1 MISHRLSEIP
11 ESAIDEIQ
19 FEIPEASIDSVI
31 WAIKKS
37 IEEFCELSHYWKED
51 IGPVRVVPGC
61 SDYDIAAYGNAA
73 IVSIINIKTN
83 STDGR
88 SIQLERIPTDD
99 VRYRFWQ
106 YTPFSITVS
115 PVDELTGLDLSV
127 FAALKPI
134 DCSSRFEF
142 SEHIL
147 IDYQDAILSGARARL
162 YEVPRKPWFD
172 PALHQKNRSIF
183 VAAAS
188 DALRSQGRGYSR
200 LPDRSSKQKARSF
213 Y

>member
-1 MISHRLSEIP
+1 MIPHRLTEIP
-11 ESAIDEIQ
+11 ESAIDEVL
-19 FEIPEASIDSVI
+19 FEIPEAPQDSVS
-31 WAIKKS
+31 WAIKKA

-51 IGPVRVVPGC
+51 IGPVRVMPGC
-61 SDYDIAAYGNAA
+61 SDYEVSAYGNAA
-73 IVSIINIKTN
+73 IVSIVNIKTT
-83 STDGR
+83 SSDGR
-88 SIQLERIPTDD
+88 LIQLERVSTDD

-106 YTPFSITVS
+106 YTPFSITIS
-115 PVDELTGLDLSV
+115 SVDELSGLDLSV

-142 SEHIL
+142 SESIL
-147 IDYQDAILSGARARL
+147 IDYQDAILAGARARL

-183 VAAAS
+183 VTAAS